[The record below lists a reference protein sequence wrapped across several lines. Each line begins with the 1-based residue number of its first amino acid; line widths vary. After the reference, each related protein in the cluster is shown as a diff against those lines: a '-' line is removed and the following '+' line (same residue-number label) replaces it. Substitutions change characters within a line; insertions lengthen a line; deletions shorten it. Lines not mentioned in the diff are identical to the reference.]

1 MKKILFVLVALLFAA
16 PAWASVDITIAQ
28 VGDTNEVII
37 SITSTETN
45 LIRAYSLDI
54 KLTENGGDPD
64 PKVLEVTALNP
75 GYWVFPGTIQID
87 ASGNV
92 TNLGSPVAEYGDLPS
107 DTLAGLDSNGVTV
120 ELGSLYAPVGPGS
133 PNAPAQNG
141 ALLSV
146 KVSDDACIT
155 VTANESRAGASG
167 VVMEDPDESPTV
179 NLPAMLCIDVVTT
192 PPECY
197 DGMADYDQW
206 VTVGKPVC
214 WCYPRQC
221 LGDADGLPYGKQN
234 YWVSIP
240 DLTILKDAWN
250 KTAAQ
255 LVGVDACADFDHLPY
270 GKSLY
275 RVSIPDLTILKNNW
289 SIAGGPAPTCLPGNE
304 VP

>member
-1 MKKILFVLVALLFAA
+1 MFAA
-16 PAWASVDITIAQ
+16 PALASVSITMAQ

-37 SITSTETN
+37 SITSTEAN

-54 KLTENGGDPD
+54 KLTANGGDPD
-64 PKVLEVTALNP
+64 PNILEVSVLNP

-92 TNLGSPVAEYGDLPS
+92 TNLGSPVAEYGDLPQ

-120 ELGSLYAPVGPGS
+120 ELASLYAPVGPGS

-146 KVSDDACIT
+146 KVSGDACIT

-167 VVMEDPDESPTV
+167 VVMEDPAANPTV
-179 NLPAMLCIDVVTT
+179 NLPGELCILVVGV

-197 DGMADYDQW
+197 YGMADYAQW
-206 VTVGKPVC
+206 EIVGKPDC

-221 LGDADGLPYGKQN
+221 LGDADGLPYGKLN

-270 GKSLY
+270 GKLFY
-275 RVSIPDLTILKNNW
+275 RVSIPDLTILKDNW
-289 SIAGGPAPTCLPGNE
+289 SIANGPAPTCLPGNE
-304 VP
+304 EP